1 MNDGG
6 KDEQVTLNLLT
17 AIEEQSDV
25 TQRGLARR
33 LGVALGLTNSYLKRC
48 ISKGLIKIREAP
60 ANRYFYY
67 LTPKGFSEKSRLTAK
82 YLSVSFHFYRQ
93 AGDSCKRVFES
104 CQAAGWNTVV
114 LCGLSELAE
123 IAYLRAHEQRIE
135 IVGLYDP
142 QARNEFFFK
151 VGVFCRLA
159 DLPEHDALVLTD
171 VQDAGAFLE
180 QLAREQVDT
189 ARILIPDL
197 LGVRLSRTDHLTAF
211 ATEPNSVPLNDVAG
225 TVS

>member
-25 TQRGLARR
+25 TQRRLARR

-48 ISKGLIKIREAP
+48 IGKGLIKIREAP

-93 AGDSCKRVFES
+93 AGDSCKRVFDA
-104 CQAAGWNTVV
+104 CRAAGWNTVV

-123 IAYLRAHEQRIE
+123 IAYLRAHEQQIE
-135 IVGLYDP
+135 IAGLYDP
-142 QARNEFFFK
+142 QARDELFFK
-151 VGVFCRLA
+151 VGVFHRLV
-159 DLPEHDALVLTD
+159 DLPAHDALVLTD
-171 VQDAGAFLE
+171 VQDAGAFFE
-180 QLAREQVDT
+180 QLASEGIDT
-189 ARILIPDL
+189 ARILVPDL
-197 LGVRLSRTDHLTAF
+197 LGVRTSRIDHL
-211 ATEPNSVPLNDVAG
+211 ATLATDPHSAPINVPG